1 MVSIVLCLVFLA
13 TLVAPLRSNPAVL
26 AASHRIYLPVL
37 IRPSSPPLPECTLAP
52 QLIAPANGSS
62 LHTLLPR
69 FEWDSGDDP
78 SATEFRLQVCFD
90 RACTDFDYRARSS
103 GWAHGRWEHRP
114 VSNLQPATTYYWRA
128 YLLCG
133 EVQGP
138 YSPVWSFTTGSGG
151 AILPGPQLL
160 TPADG
165 SALPDREATLEW
177 TAVQGAEEYQANYI
191 DGGRHAATHVT
202 ESPAMLSELQANTEY
217 EWYVLAR
224 NDYAWGD
231 ESEHRT
237 FTTGPATQAR
247 E

>member
-52 QLIAPANGSS
+52 QLIAPADGSS

-90 RACTDFDYRARSS
+90 RACTDFEYRARSS
-103 GWAHGRWEHRP
+103 GWAHGRWEHQP
-114 VSNLQPATTYYWRA
+114 VLNLQPATTFYWRTC
-128 YLLCG
+128 LTCG

-151 AILPGPQLL
+151 EILPGPHLIS
-160 TPADG
+160 PADG
-165 SALPDREATLEW
+165 SALPGREVNVEW
-177 TAVQGAEEYQANYI
+177 SALPGAEEYQLNYT
-191 DGGRHAATHVT
+191 DGELHAATFTTDVCWV
-202 ESPAMLSELQANTEY
+202 LDDLQADTEY
-217 EWYVLAR
+217 EWWVVAR
-224 NDYAWGD
+224 NDYAWGE

-237 FTTGPATQAR
+237 FTTGQ
-247 E
+247 